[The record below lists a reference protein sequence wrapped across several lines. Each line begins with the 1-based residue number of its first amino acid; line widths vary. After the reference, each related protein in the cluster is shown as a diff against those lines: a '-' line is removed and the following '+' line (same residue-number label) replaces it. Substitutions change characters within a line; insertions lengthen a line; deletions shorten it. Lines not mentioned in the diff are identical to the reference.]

1 MAFASNVAIR
11 GYSKGNLSQD
21 WNAGGSYQ
29 LGYNNSLKY
38 NYVVVIRFT
47 LEKAAKSVSI
57 PIKAAGS
64 NKTSSSKTLS
74 YELGPNPDVDA
85 SKTNILASE
94 DSLGTFYFSS
104 ASATVTITLGRLPA
118 GTYYLYIY
126 ASSDSV
132 YTAETSMY
140 QSNTV
145 NSVTYEELLS
155 LVYLDNGSEL
165 VAYEAYIDNGSG
177 WDLDAAYLDNGASWD
192 ACG

>member
-1 MAFASNVAIR
+1 MATASNVAIR

-21 WNAGGSYQ
+21 WNAGGTYQ
-29 LGYNNSLKY
+29 LGYNNGLKY

-47 LEKAAKSVSI
+47 LDKAAKSVSI
-57 PIKAAGS
+57 PIKAAGA
-64 NKTSSSKTLS
+64 NMTSSSKTLS

-85 SKTNILASE
+85 SKTNILASAN
-94 DSLGTFYFSS
+94 SLGSFYFAN
-104 ASATVTITLGRLPA
+104 ASATVTITLGQLPA

-145 NSVTYEELLS
+145 SGVTYEELLS
-155 LVYLDNGSEL
+155 LVYLDIGSEL
-165 VAYEAYIDNGSG
+165 VACEVYIDNGTG
-177 WDLDAAYLDNGASWD
+177 WDLYGAYMDNGSSWD
-192 ACG
+192 ECG